1 MTGTNVWNLI
11 VAAGLVLLPVSASM
25 AEEFDWILT
34 SVSNA
39 GSIQNGDGHY
49 WQFRSAGD
57 GKWEVEG
64 ARGNVAAVTPAGEN
78 RINIDGFPSNW
89 GANGDFTF
97 SRTSGACVLES
108 EHSRH
113 KLEWS
118 C

>member
-1 MTGTNVWNLI
+1 MSGRTFGSLI
-11 VAAGLVLLPVSASM
+11 AAAGLVLLPVSASM

-34 SVSNA
+34 SVAGA
-39 GSIQNGDGHY
+39 GSISNGDGHY
-49 WQFRSAGD
+49 WQFRSAGG

-64 ARGNVAAVTPAGEN
+64 ARGNVAVVTPAGDN

-89 GANGDFTF
+89 GANGDFVF
-97 SRTSGACVLES
+97 SRSSDACVLES
-108 EHSRH
+108 DHSRH